1 VERGAS
7 SCLPQLKSGEEE
19 EEGGLPLPVATRR
32 SRGGGI
38 RGAARRGAAGWN
50 WERTARVSVGG
61 VASGGI

>member
-19 EEGGLPLPVATRR
+19 GGLPLPVATRR
-32 SRGGGI
+32 RNP
-38 RGAARRGAAGWN
+38 RRGAAGWN